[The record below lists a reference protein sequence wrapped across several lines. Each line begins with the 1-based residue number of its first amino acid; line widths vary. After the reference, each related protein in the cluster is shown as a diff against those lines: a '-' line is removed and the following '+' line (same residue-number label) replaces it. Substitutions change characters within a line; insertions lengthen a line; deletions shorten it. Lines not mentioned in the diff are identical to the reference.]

1 VSRASKPWCTVISY
15 ADAVELVGVPSDE
28 LLAASAAEESGAVP
42 AYLDGEGVWQYVAP
56 SQEDFVRR
64 HDGRDVITVYVVEA
78 PSPWAGLATRFCA
91 RRLAEDQVR
100 DMERALELRDD
111 ED

>member
-64 HDGRDVITVYVVEA
+64 HERDVITVYVAEA

-100 DMERALELRDD
+100 DIELRDD